1 MTPYFRIW
9 HSIYGAK
16 IRLAQFFSLRHIP
29 DQDQQYAGS
38 IIFLSHSSQTPIQ
51 AQNDVF
57 CAFFANPLLTPYLR
71 GHNEVVPILNIAYAT
86 VQLQTFQTRGRSTF
100 HLIPSR
106 HLFNHKMTFK
116 ASGCGRRRRLRI
128 TLALCK

>member
-29 DQDQQYAGS
+29 DQDQQNAGS

-57 CAFFANPLLTPYLR
+57 
-71 GHNEVVPILNIAYAT
+71 
-86 VQLQTFQTRGRSTF
+86 
-100 HLIPSR
+100 
-106 HLFNHKMTFK
+106 
-116 ASGCGRRRRLRI
+116 LRI
-128 TLALCK
+128 FRKPLFKGS